1 MKKISLEPGE
11 WVVAGGLLL
20 LLAGILVALFADALS
35 GNPPAPD
42 VALAGQTVG
51 VPPGVDPILD
61 NAGDGL
67 RMIPVAATR
76 PVDPGGTTALVQ
88 LTQAPRLTFGGKI
101 HQISEQPQTDGQLH
115 VWLQDPKQGELR
127 VSVGPGWFLKYLGCS
142 LRHDAQ
148 MDGAGFRY
156 DGQGGQG
163 PALVY
168 ARRIRIDGKD
178 CQLRNDE
185 GFALWSNKLQ

>member
-1 MKKISLEPGE
+1 MKNSSLHAGE
-11 WVVAGGLLL
+11 WIVAGGVLLL
-20 LLAGILVALFADALS
+20 LVGILVALFADVGNGGKAPPPNPDPALPARVA
-35 GNPPAPD
+35 GAPP
-42 VALAGQTVG
+42 V
-51 VPPGVDPILD
+51 D
-61 NAGDGL
+61 NAGDGV

-76 PVDPGGTTALVQ
+76 MPDAGGTTALVQ

-115 VWLQDPKQGELR
+115 IWLQDPKQGELR
-127 VSVGPGWFLKYLGCS
+127 VSVGPGWFLKYLGCL

-148 MDGAGFRY
+148 LDGTGFHY
-156 DGQGGQG
+156 DGQGGTG

-168 ARRIRIDGKD
+168 AKRIRIDGKD